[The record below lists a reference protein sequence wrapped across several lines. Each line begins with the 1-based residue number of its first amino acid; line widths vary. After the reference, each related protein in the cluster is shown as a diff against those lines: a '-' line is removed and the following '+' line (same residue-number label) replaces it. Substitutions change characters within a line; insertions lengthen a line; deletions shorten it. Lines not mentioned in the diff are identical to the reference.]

1 MKEKILIVD
10 DNENARTVLSDV
22 LKESGYP
29 VVRCAIDGVDALN
42 QLKTFTP
49 DLIIL
54 DLNMPNMGGIE
65 FYNQICED
73 GDSPKYPVF
82 VITGRAEMEQL
93 FKQFDVVGFIVKPFD
108 VGQMLEEIDIVMDK
122 RTVKQLGEQNKNSL
136 LIMNSDPVQLQDI
149 SRAFSEF
156 GYQVTTAGSGTE
168 GINKALENPVHFT
181 LIDLA
186 LEDISGDMVAFRLVN
201 MHKTRNMINIL
212 YHLSAVEFRTGVHEK
227 LEQKTGIAKVLNVT
241 TVKEL
246 LDLTNDVV
254 RRKMET

>member
-29 VVRCAIDGVDALN
+29 RVRCAIDGVDAFN
-42 QLKTFTP
+42 QLRTFTP

-65 FYNQICED
+65 FYNKICED
-73 GDSPKYPVF
+73 GVTPKFPVF
-82 VITGRAEMEQL
+82 VITGRSEMEQL

-108 VGQMLEEIDIVMDK
+108 VAKLLEEIDIVMEK
-122 RTVKQLGEQNKNSL
+122 RTVQRLGERSKNRVL
-136 LIMNSDPVQLQDI
+136 VMNSDPQKLADI
-149 SRAFSEF
+149 QQAFTAY
-156 GYQVTTAGSGTE
+156 GYDVVTASSGTE
-168 GINKALENPVHFT
+168 GIRKALENPVHMT

-186 LEDISGDMVAFRLVN
+186 LEDISGDMVAFRLNN
-201 MHKTRNMINIL
+201 MHKTHGLMNIL

-227 LEQKTGIAKVLNVT
+227 LEQKTGIEKMINAT
-241 TVKEL
+241 TAKEL
-246 LDLTNDVV
+246 LELTNQVV
-254 RRKMET
+254 RRKMER